1 MGSSW
6 ISNNNADHHLKD
18 IIMEI
23 YLIIMLVLM
32 ICGSLYSLH
41 ARDLLSAVISYGIV
55 GFGLVISFLLLQ
67 APDLAIVQL
76 VVEIVTLVIMI
87 AVIKDTTEEQ
97 DKQTASYSQF
107 IYLLVLLLFTLA
119 FYLAFDKISG
129 SLDPFGQHVTRMATA
144 YTDGVQETGSA
155 NLVTGVVFGFRAYD
169 TLGEATVLFTAVI
182 GVLTILRLKGKKG
195 E

>member
-1 MGSSW
+1 
-6 ISNNNADHHLKD
+6 
-18 IIMEI
+18 MEI

-32 ICGSLYSLH
+32 IFGSLYSLH
-41 ARDLLSAVISYGIV
+41 AKDLLSAVISYGIV

-67 APDLAIVQL
+67 APDLAIVQ
-76 VVEIVTLVIMI
+76 VVIEIVTLVIMI
-87 AVIKDTTEEQ
+87 AVIKDTTEKE
-97 DKQTASYSQF
+97 DKQTARFSQF
-107 IYLLVLLLFTLA
+107 IYLLVLLLFTIA

-129 SLDPFGQHVTRMATA
+129 SLSPFGQHATRMATA
-144 YTDGVQETGSA
+144 YTQGVHETGSA